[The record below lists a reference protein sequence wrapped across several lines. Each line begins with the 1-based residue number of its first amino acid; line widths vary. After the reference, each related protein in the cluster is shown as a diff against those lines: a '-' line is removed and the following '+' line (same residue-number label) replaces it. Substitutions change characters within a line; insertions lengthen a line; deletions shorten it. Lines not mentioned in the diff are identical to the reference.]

1 MTAVLFSKKG
11 ARMAGGFINEELIG
25 KPGSRAAL
33 ATPALVLDLD
43 AFERNVKTMAEHC
56 RRNGL
61 NLRPHAKTHKSV
73 AIAKAQIAA
82 GAIGQCC
89 AKLGEAEAMGEG
101 GVQSIVITSPVVSPR
116 GIARALA
123 LNAKIS
129 DLMLTVDNPANATA
143 LAEAAKAAGKS
154 LKVLVDLDPGLHRT
168 GIAAGEPVLA
178 LAKQV
183 HASGSLTLRGL
194 QCYAG
199 HVMHIEDFADRREKS
214 LVAMK
219 LLGET
224 RDALKA
230 AGLPCDIV
238 SGGGTGSFD
247 IDPEVRVLTELQGG
261 SYIFMDKQY
270 NDVHGGNGASMPF
283 ETSLFVQMS
292 VVSNNT
298 RNLAT
303 TDAGF
308 KAFSTDA
315 APPVLHSGAPEGSA
329 YFFFG
334 DEQGGI
340 ALPQGA
346 SLALGAT
353 LTAVTPHCDP
363 TVNLYDAYHVVRGDT
378 LVAIW
383 PIEAR
388 GKSA

>member
-1 MTAVLFSKKG
+1 MTGRFV
-11 ARMAGGFINEELIG
+11 NEDLIG

-43 AFERNVKTMAEHC
+43 VFERNVATMAEHC

-61 NLRPHAKTHKSV
+61 SLRPHAKTHKSV
-73 AIAKAQIAA
+73 TIAKAQIAA

-89 AKLGEAEAMGEG
+89 AKLGEAEAMGAG
-101 GVQSIVITSPVVSPR
+101 GIESIVITSPVVTAR
-116 GIARALA
+116 GIARLMA

-129 DLMLTVDNPANATA
+129 DLMVAVDNPENARA
-143 LAEAAKAAGKS
+143 LDAAAKAAGKP
-154 LKVLVDLDPGLHRT
+154 LKVLIDLDPGLHRT
-168 GIAAGEPVLA
+168 GAQPGEAVLA
-178 LAKQV
+178 LGEFAHK
-183 HASGSLTLRGL
+183 SDGLTLRGL

-199 HVMHIEDFADRREKS
+199 HVMHIEAFADRREKS

-224 RDALKA
+224 RDAFRA
-230 AGLPCDIV
+230 RGLPTDIV

-247 IDPEVRVLTELQGG
+247 IDPEAKVLTELQGG

-270 NDVHGGNGASMPF
+270 NDVHGGNGATMPF
-283 ETSLFVQMS
+283 VTSLFVQMS
-292 VVSNNT
+292 VVSANT
-298 RNLAT
+298 PGLVT

-315 APPVLHSGAPEGSA
+315 EPPVLSSGAPDGA
-329 YFFFG
+329 KYFFFG

-340 ALPQGA
+340 ALPAGG
-346 SLALGAT
+346 SLALGAQ

-363 TVNLYDAYHVVRGDT
+363 TVNLYDCYHVVRGDK
-378 LVAIW
+378 LVDIW

-388 GKSA
+388 GRSA

>member
-1 MTAVLFSKKG
+1 MTGRFV
-11 ARMAGGFINEELIG
+11 NEGLIG
-25 KPGSRAAL
+25 KPGSREEL

-43 AFERNVKTMAEHC
+43 AFERNVATMAEHC

-61 NLRPHAKTHKSV
+61 SLRPHAKTHKSV
-73 AIAKAQIAA
+73 TIARAQIAA
-82 GAIGQCC
+82 GAVGQCC
-89 AKLGEAEAMGEG
+89 AKLGEAEAMGAG
-101 GVQSIVITSPVVSPR
+101 GVESIVITSPVVTAQ
-116 GIARALA
+116 GIARAMA

-143 LAEAAKAAGKS
+143 LAEAAKAAGKP

-178 LAKQV
+178 LAKRV

-247 IDPEVRVLTELQGG
+247 IDPEARVLTELQGG

-315 APPVLHSGAPEGSA
+315 EPPVLHSGAPEGSA

-346 SLALGAT
+346 TLPLGAT

-363 TVNLYDAYHVVRGDT
+363 TVNLYDCYHVVRGDT

>member
-1 MTAVLFSKKG
+1 
-11 ARMAGGFINEELIG
+11 MASRFVNENLIG
-25 KPGSRAAL
+25 KPGSRAAI
-33 ATPALVLDLD
+33 ATPALVIDLD
-43 AFERNVKTMAEHC
+43 AFERNIATMAEHC

-61 NLRPHAKTHKSV
+61 SLRPHAKTHKSA
-73 AIAKAQIAA
+73 AIAKAQLAA

-101 GVQSIVITSPVVSPR
+101 GIESIVITSPVVTAQ
-116 GIARALA
+116 GIARLMA

-129 DLMLTVDNPANATA
+129 DLIVAVDNPENARA
-143 LAEAAKAAGKS
+143 LDAAARAAGKP
-154 LKVLVDLDPGLHRT
+154 LKVLADLDPGLHRT
-168 GIAAGEPVLA
+168 GAQPGEAVLA
-178 LAKQV
+178 LGEFAHKAQ
-183 HASGSLTLRGL
+183 GLTLRGL

-199 HVMHIEDFADRREKS
+199 HVMHIEAFADRREQS

-224 RDALKA
+224 RDAFRA
-230 AGLPCDIV
+230 RGLPTDIV

-247 IDPEVRVLTELQGG
+247 IDPEAKVLTELQGG
-261 SYIFMDKQY
+261 SYVFMDKQY
-270 NDVHGGNGASMPF
+270 NDVHGGNGATMPF
-283 ETSLFVQMS
+283 ATSLFVQMS

-298 RNLAT
+298 KGLAT

-315 APPVLHSGAPEGSA
+315 EPPVLAAGAPEGA
-329 YFFFG
+329 KYFFFG

-340 ALPQGA
+340 ALPGGG
-346 SLALGAT
+346 SLPLGAQ

-363 TVNLYDAYHVVRGDT
+363 TVNLYDCYHVVRGDT
-378 LVAIW
+378 LIDIW

>member
-1 MTAVLFSKKG
+1 MSGRFV
-11 ARMAGGFINEELIG
+11 NEGLVG
-25 KPGSRAAL
+25 KPGSRNQL

-43 AFERNVKTMAEHC
+43 AFERNLAKMADHC
-56 RRNGL
+56 KRNGL
-61 NLRPHAKTHKSV
+61 SLRPHAKTHKCV
-73 AIAKAQIAA
+73 EIAKAQIAA
-82 GAIGQCC
+82 GAVGQCC
-89 AKLGEAEAMGEG
+89 AKLGEAEQMGAG
-101 GVQSIVITSPVVSPR
+101 GVQSIVVTSPVVKPL
-116 GIARALA
+116 GIARAMA
-123 LNAKIS
+123 LNGLIS
-129 DLMLTVDNPANATA
+129 DLMLTVDNPENA
-143 LAEAAKAAGKS
+143 LALSAAAKETGKP

-168 GIAAGEPVLA
+168 GIAPGAPVLA
-178 LAKQV
+178 LAQQIN
-183 HASGSLTLRGL
+183 ADENLILRGL

-199 HVMHIEDFADRREKS
+199 QVMHIEEFGERREQS
-214 LVAMK
+214 LKAMK
-219 LLGET
+219 VLGET
-224 RDALKA
+224 RDAFIA
-230 AGLPCDIV
+230 AGLPCDIL

-247 IDPEVRVLTELQGG
+247 IDPEASVLTELQGG

-270 NDVHGGNGASMPF
+270 NDVKAPNGGAAPF

-298 RNLAT
+298 NGLAT

-315 APPVLHSGAPEGSA
+315 EPPVLTSGAPEGA
-329 YFFFG
+329 KYFFFG

-340 ALPQGA
+340 ALPKGEKLPLGA
-346 SLALGAT
+346 SL
-353 LTAVTPHCDP
+353 TAITPHCDP

>member
-1 MTAVLFSKKG
+1 
-11 ARMAGGFINEELIG
+11 MAGRFVNEALIG
-25 KPGSRAAL
+25 KPGSRAKL
-33 ATPALVLDLD
+33 QTPALVLDLD
-43 AFERNVKTMAEHC
+43 AFERNVAAMAEHC
-56 RRNGL
+56 AHSGIK
-61 NLRPHAKTHKSV
+61 LRPHAKTHKST

-82 GAIGQCC
+82 GAVGQCC

-101 GVQSIVITSPVVSPR
+101 GIESLLITSPVVTE
-116 GIARALA
+116 GAIARLTA
-123 LNAKIS
+123 LNARIS
-129 DLMLTVDNPANATA
+129 DLMVAVDNPQNAEA
-143 LAEAAKAAGKS
+143 LALAAKAAGRK

-168 GIAAGEPVLA
+168 GIAPGEPVLA
-178 LAKQV
+178 LAKQI
-183 HASGSLTLRGL
+183 HASDWLDLRGL

-199 HVMHIEDFADRREKS
+199 HVMHIEGFVERREKS
-214 LVAMK
+214 LAAMK

-224 RDALKA
+224 RDAFRA
-230 AGLPCDIV
+230 AGLPTDIV
-238 SGGGTGSFD
+238 SGGGTGSFN
-247 IDPEVRVLTELQGG
+247 IDPEAKVLTELQGG
-261 SYIFMDKQY
+261 SYVFMDKQY
-270 NDVHGGNGASMPF
+270 NDVHVGNGAPIPF

-298 RNLAT
+298 KNLAT

-315 APPVLHSGAPEGSA
+315 EAPVLLSGAPEGSA

-346 SLALGAT
+346 LLPLGSA
-353 LTAVTPHCDP
+353 LTAITPHCDP
-363 TVNLYDAYHVVRGDT
+363 TVNLYDCYHVVRGDT
-378 LVAIW
+378 LVDIW

>member
-1 MTAVLFSKKG
+1 
-11 ARMAGGFINEELIG
+11 MAGRFVNEGLIG
-25 KPGSRAAL
+25 RPGSRGKL
-33 ATPALVLDLD
+33 QTPALVLDLD
-43 AFERNVKTMAEHC
+43 AFERNVAAMAEHC
-56 RRNGL
+56 TRNGMK
-61 NLRPHAKTHKSV
+61 LRPHAKTHKSV
-73 AIAKAQIAA
+73 AIAKKQIAA
-82 GAIGQCC
+82 GAVGQCC

-101 GVQSIVITSPVVSPR
+101 GIESLLITSPVVTEGAIMR
-116 GIARALA
+116 LMA
-123 LNAKIS
+123 LNTRVA
-129 DLMLTVDNPANATA
+129 DLMVAVDNPQNAEA
-143 LAEAAKAAGKS
+143 LAGAAKAAGKK

-168 GIAAGEPVLA
+168 GIAPGEPVLS
-178 LAKQV
+178 LGRQV
-183 HASGSLTLRGL
+183 HASEWLELRGL

-199 HVMHIEDFADRREKS
+199 HVMHIEDFVQRREQS
-214 LVAMK
+214 LAAMK
-219 LLGET
+219 VLGET
-224 RDALKA
+224 RDAFRA
-230 AGLPCDIV
+230 AGLPVDIV
-238 SGGGTGSFD
+238 SGGGTGSFN
-247 IDPEVRVLTELQGG
+247 IDPEAKVLTELQGG

-270 NDVHGGNGASMPF
+270 NDVHVGNGAPIPF

-298 RNLAT
+298 KNLAT

-315 APPVLHSGAPEGSA
+315 EAPMLLSGAPEGSA

-346 SLALGAT
+346 SLSLGAA
-353 LTAVTPHCDP
+353 LTAITPHCDP

-378 LVAIW
+378 LVDIW

>member
-1 MTAVLFSKKG
+1 
-11 ARMAGGFINEELIG
+11 MAGRFVNEALIG
-25 KPGSRAAL
+25 KPGSRGKL
-33 ATPALVLDLD
+33 QTPALVLDLD
-43 AFERNVKTMAEHC
+43 AFERNVAAMAEHC
-56 RRNGL
+56 ARSGIRV
-61 NLRPHAKTHKSV
+61 RPHAKTHKCV
-73 AIAKAQIAA
+73 TIAKAQIAA

-101 GVQSIVITSPVVSPR
+101 GIESLLITSPVVTE
-116 GIARALA
+116 GAIARLMV

-129 DLMLTVDNPANATA
+129 DLIVAVDNPANAER
-143 LAEAAKAAGKS
+143 LAAAAKAAGKK

-168 GIAAGEPVLA
+168 GIAPGEPVLS
-178 LAKQV
+178 LGKQI
-183 HASGSLTLRGL
+183 HASEWLELRGL

-214 LVAMK
+214 LKAMK

-224 RDALKA
+224 RDAFKA
-230 AGLPCDIV
+230 AGLPVDIV
-238 SGGGTGSFD
+238 SGGGTGSFN
-247 IDPEVRVLTELQGG
+247 IDPEAKVLTELQGG
-261 SYIFMDKQY
+261 SYVFMDKQY
-270 NDVHGGNGASMPF
+270 NDVHVGNGAPIPF

-298 RNLAT
+298 PNLAT

-315 APPVLHSGAPEGSA
+315 EAPVLLSGAPEGSA

-346 SLALGAT
+346 SLPLGAA
-353 LTAVTPHCDP
+353 LTAITPHCDP
-363 TVNLYDAYHVVRGDT
+363 TVNLYDCYHVVRGDM
-378 LVAIW
+378 LVDIW

>member
-1 MTAVLFSKKG
+1 MTGRFV
-11 ARMAGGFINEELIG
+11 NEGLIG
-25 KPGSRAAL
+25 KPGSRAEL

-43 AFERNVKTMAEHC
+43 AFERNVALMAEHC

-61 NLRPHAKTHKSV
+61 SLRPHAKTHKSV
-73 AIAKAQIAA
+73 TIARAQIAA

-101 GVQSIVITSPVVSPR
+101 GIQSIVVTSPVVTAQ
-116 GIARALA
+116 GIARAMA

-129 DLMLTVDNPANATA
+129 DLMLTVDNPANAQA
-143 LAEAAKAAGKS
+143 LADAARAAGKP

-168 GIAAGEPVLA
+168 GIAPGEPVLA
-178 LAKQV
+178 LARQV

-199 HVMHIEDFADRREKS
+199 HVMHIEDFAERREKS
-214 LVAMK
+214 LAAMK

-238 SGGGTGSFD
+238 TGGGTGSFD
-247 IDPEVRVLTELQGG
+247 IDPEARVLTELQGG
-261 SYIFMDKQY
+261 SYVFMDKQY
-270 NDVHGGNGASMPF
+270 NDVHGGNGATMPF

-315 APPVLHSGAPEGSA
+315 APPVLHSGAPAGSA

-340 ALPQGA
+340 ALPKGA
-346 SLALGAT
+346 SLPLGAS

-378 LVAIW
+378 LVDIW

-388 GKSA
+388 GRSA

>member
-1 MTAVLFSKKG
+1 MTGRFV
-11 ARMAGGFINEELIG
+11 NEGLIG
-25 KPGSRAAL
+25 KPGSRAEL

-43 AFERNVKTMAEHC
+43 AFERNVALMAEHC

-61 NLRPHAKTHKSV
+61 SLRPHAKTHKSV
-73 AIAKAQIAA
+73 TIARAQIAA

-101 GVQSIVITSPVVSPR
+101 GIQSIVVTSPVVTAQ
-116 GIARALA
+116 GIARAMA

-129 DLMLTVDNPANATA
+129 DLMLTVDNPANAQA
-143 LAEAAKAAGKS
+143 LADAARAAGKP

-168 GIAAGEPVLA
+168 GIAPGEPVLA
-178 LAKQV
+178 LARQV
-183 HASGSLTLRGL
+183 HTSGSLTLRGL

-199 HVMHIEDFADRREKS
+199 HVMHIEDFAERREKS
-214 LVAMK
+214 LAAMK

-238 SGGGTGSFD
+238 TGGGTGSFD
-247 IDPEVRVLTELQGG
+247 IDPEARVLTELQGG
-261 SYIFMDKQY
+261 SYVFMDKQY
-270 NDVHGGNGASMPF
+270 NDVHGGNGVTMPF

-315 APPVLHSGAPEGSA
+315 APPVLHSGAPAGSA

-346 SLALGAT
+346 SLPLGT
-353 LTAVTPHCDP
+353 SLTAVTPHCDP

-388 GKSA
+388 GRSA